1 MRRVGRSLAG
11 GAGSGEVQAGERRV
25 VGGGP
30 RYGVPQQPPFPYTT
44 PKDVLNTPR
53 KDGKP
58 ITGREGMEE

>member
-1 MRRVGRSLAG
+1 MTITTPATP
-11 GAGSGEVQAGERRV
+11 QAAMSV
-25 VGGGP
+25 TSTAAVTMQSAKA
-30 RYGVPQQPPFPYTT
+30 YKVNAMWVT